1 MIAFMNNIFTQFKT
15 QLLKDN
21 YWIWPTLVGVSFVLL
36 ALFFPELKGVDAFFI
51 HLIKSLPSNFK
62 PLMEFFSN
70 VASVPVMTGLII
82 ISLITLG
89 VMKKWRFFWTFLAGL
104 SAMPLYAVLKLLTKR
119 TRPNGVVVDFGFSND
134 SFPSG
139 HSASSL
145 IVLFMIAYIVD
156 KNLNKTWSRIVAG
169 LVGFL
174 VLAIGVSRIYLGFH
188 FPTDVLG
195 GWLVALFVFLIVKRT
210 ADGSIESDAIK

>member
-1 MIAFMNNIFTQFKT
+1 MNHIYTQFKT
-15 QLLKDN
+15 QMLKDN
-21 YWIWPTLVGVSFVLL
+21 YWIWPSLVGIAFILL
-36 ALFFPELKGVDAFFI
+36 SLFFPELKNVDAFFI
-51 HLIKSLPSNFK
+51 HLIKSLPHGLK
-62 PLMEFFSN
+62 PLMEFFSQI
-70 VASVPVMTGLII
+70 ASVPVMSGFII
-82 ISLITLG
+82 VSLITLG
-89 VMKKWRFFWTFLAGL
+89 VMKRWKFFWTFLAGL
-104 SAMPLYAVLKLLTKR
+104 SAMPLYAVLKLLVKR
-119 TRPNGVVVDFGFSND
+119 SRPNGMVVDFGFSND

-169 LVGFL
+169 IVGFL
-174 VLAIGVSRIYLGFH
+174 VVAIGISRIYLGFH

>member
-1 MIAFMNNIFTQFKT
+1 MIAVMNNIYTQFKT
-15 QLLKDN
+15 QMLKDN
-21 YWIWPTLVGVSFVLL
+21 YWIWPAAVAVSFILL
-36 ALFFPELKGVDAFFI
+36 ALFFPELKGIDGFFI
-51 HLIKSLPSNFK
+51 HLIKSLPHSFK
-62 PLMEFFSN
+62 PVMELFSN
-70 VASVPVMTGLII
+70 IASVPVMSAAIV
-82 ISLITLG
+82 ISLLTLG
-89 VMKKWRFFWTFLAGL
+89 IMKKWKFFWTFLAGL

-119 TRPNGVVVDFGFSND
+119 SRPNGVVVDFGFSND

-169 LVGFL
+169 VVGFL
-174 VLAIGVSRIYLGFH
+174 VVAIGVSRIYLGFH

-195 GWLVALFVFLIVKRT
+195 GWLVALFVFLIVKRV
-210 ADGSIESDAIK
+210 ADGSIESDSIK